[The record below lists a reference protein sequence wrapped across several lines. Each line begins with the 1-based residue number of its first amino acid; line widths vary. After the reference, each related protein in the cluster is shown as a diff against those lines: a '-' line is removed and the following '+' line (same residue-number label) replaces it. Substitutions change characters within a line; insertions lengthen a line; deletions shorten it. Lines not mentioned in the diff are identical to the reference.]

1 MSGLYRAVISRMD
14 FLSQFLGL
22 HLIKFGN
29 GQVKELMISSKQL
42 SFQYI
47 EVLFGSEMRL
57 LFRQKMV
64 KILKALLP
72 KRREGP

>member
-1 MSGLYRAVISRMD
+1 MSVLYRAVISRLD
-14 FLSQFLGL
+14 FLFQLLGL
-22 HLIKFGN
+22 RLIKFGN
-29 GQVKELMISSKQL
+29 SRVKELMIPSKQL

-57 LFRQKMV
+57 LFRQKTV
-64 KILKALLP
+64 KILKAALS